1 VSTPATSRRGQREAK
16 PRQGDRREQAILEA
30 TRILLADAPFSDLT
44 IEQIATAAGVAR
56 SSLYFYFADKAQ
68 ILLVLYSDV
77 LEEMSGEL
85 EQWFADPARHAE
97 PWSRASITT
106 AVTVAR
112 SNANVVCAALDS
124 RGAHPEIDQAWSM
137 YFDRAVERCTL
148 LIERERDAG
157 LAPSIGPPAHALAR
171 ALMHMTLHSIDEL
184 LRAGA
189 SAAEAQDLIETLTVL
204 WARGTGREPAPK

>member
-1 VSTPATSRRGQREAK
+1 VSAPATSRRGQREAK
-16 PRQGDRREQAILEA
+16 PRQGDRREQAILDA
-30 TRILLADAPFSDLT
+30 TRALLADTPLSDLT
-44 IEQIATAAGVAR
+44 IEQIATAAGVSR
-56 SSLYFYFADKAQ
+56 SSFYFYFADKAQ

-85 EQWFADPARHAE
+85 ERWFADPAKHAE
-97 PWSRASITT
+97 PWSRASITA

-124 RGAHPEIDQAWSM
+124 RGAHPEIDQAWSI

-148 LIERERDAG
+148 LIERERAAG
-157 LAPSIGPPAHALAR
+157 LAPSTGPSAQALAR

-189 SAAEAQDLIETLTVL
+189 GAAEAQELIETLTVL
-204 WARGTGREPAPK
+204 WARGVGNEPA

>member
-1 VSTPATSRRGQREAK
+1 VSVPATSRRGQREAK
-16 PRQGDRREQAILEA
+16 PRQGDRREQAILGA
-30 TRILLADAPFSDLT
+30 TRVLLADAAFSDLT

-68 ILLVLYSDV
+68 ILLVLYSEV
-77 LEEMSGEL
+77 LEEMSAEL
-85 EQWFADPARHAE
+85 ERWFADPAKYAE
-97 PWSRASITT
+97 PWSRASITA

-124 RGAHPEIDQAWSM
+124 RGVHPEIDQAWSM

-148 LIERERDAG
+148 LIERERAAG
-157 LAPSIGPPAHALAR
+157 LAPSTGPSEHALAR

-189 SAAEAQDLIETLTVL
+189 GDSEAQEMIETLTVL
-204 WARGTGREPAPK
+204 WARGTGRERA

>member
-1 VSTPATSRRGQREAK
+1 VSAAATSRRGQREAK
-16 PRQGDRREQAILEA
+16 PRQGDRRERAILQA

-44 IEQIATAAGVAR
+44 IEQIAKAAGVAR

-68 ILLVLYSDV
+68 ILLVLYSNV
-77 LEEMSGEL
+77 LEEMSAEL
-85 EQWFADPARHAE
+85 EQWFADPTKHAE
-97 PWSRASITT
+97 PWSRVSITA

-124 RGAHPEIDQAWSM
+124 RGAHPEIDHAWSM
-137 YFDRAVERCTL
+137 YFDRAVERSTL
-148 LIERERDAG
+148 LIERERAAG
-157 LAPSIGPPAHALAR
+157 LALSSGPSARALAR

-204 WARGTGREPAPK
+204 WARGTGREPG

>member
-1 VSTPATSRRGQREAK
+1 VSAATTSRRGQREAK
-16 PRQGDRREQAILEA
+16 ARQGDRREQAILDA
-30 TRILLADAPFSDLT
+30 ARTLLADAPFSDLT

-77 LEEMSGEL
+77 LEEMSAEL
-85 EQWFADPARHAE
+85 ERWFADPAKHAE
-97 PWSRASITT
+97 RWSRASITA

-124 RGAHPEIDQAWSM
+124 RGAHPEIDQALSM

-148 LIERERDAG
+148 LIERERADG
-157 LAPSIGPPAHALAR
+157 LAPPTGPSAHALAR
-171 ALMHMTLHSIDEL
+171 ALMHMTLHSIHEL

-189 SAAEAQDLIETLTVL
+189 SAAEGQDLIETLTVL
-204 WARGTGREPAPK
+204 WARGVGNEPA

>member
-1 VSTPATSRRGQREAK
+1 MSAPATSRRGQREAK
-16 PRQGDRREQAILEA
+16 PRQGDRREQAILDA

-77 LEEMSGEL
+77 LEEMSAEL

-97 PWSRASITT
+97 PWSHASITA
-106 AVTVAR
+106 AVAVAR
-112 SNANVVCAALDS
+112 SNANVVCAALDN
-124 RGAHPEIDQAWSM
+124 RGAHPEIDHALSM
-137 YFDRAVERCTL
+137 YFERAVERCTL
-148 LIERERDAG
+148 LIERERAAG
-157 LAPSIGPPAHALAR
+157 LAPTAGPSAHALAR
-171 ALMHMTLHSIDEL
+171 ALMHMTLHCIHEL

-189 SAAEAQDLIETLTVL
+189 SDAEAQELIGTLTVL
-204 WARGTGREPAPK
+204 WARGVRNEPA